1 MKKAFN
7 FMSMF
12 LTLAVAL
19 MMPLTLTS
27 CGDDN
32 EDEPNRPDD
41 PNKAEYLNVAVYI
54 DLGDAWYDFFDVS
67 VTFTDVHGK
76 NVTTTIDQDSKYVES
91 VAYATAPTSYDLKIV
106 ATPKSPLPS
115 VDDAKTYDF
124 SKAITYS
131 ASSENAKHEQISIL
145 KSGSNSSTLKMAGTG
160 VSAYA
165 SKPHDLINTT
175 WTISK

>member
-27 CGDDN
+27 CGDDD
-32 EDEPNRPDD
+32 DEPEKPDN

-54 DLGDAWYDFFDVS
+54 DLGDAWYDFFDIS
-67 VTFTDVHGK
+67 VTFTYVHGK
-76 NVTTTIDQDSKYVES
+76 NVTTSISQDSKYVES

-106 ATPKSPLPS
+106 ATPKSPLS
-115 VDDAKTYDF
+115 SIDDAKTYDF

-131 ASSENAKHEQISIL
+131 ATSENAKHEQISIL
-145 KSGSNSSTLKMAGTG
+145 KSSSNSSTLKMAGTG

-165 SKPHDLINTT
+165 SKPHDLINPS